1 MHCNCIIYGI
11 YDTLNP
17 IFRLNKY
24 IFRRKHQVCT
34 ITSQANFKM
43 SSDAIQVRV
52 ETVIS
57 PKPNPTEK
65 NVARV
70 TVVPP
75 ESGNRIQSVVIAMLD
90 ISGSMDTD
98 ASPPNDATGE
108 AQGFSR
114 LDLVKHSMNTV
125 KEVMNDG
132 DYLCIITFS
141 NDARTD
147 LPLTK
152 MDDAG
157 RKRAGDCITGLATE
171 GSTNIWGALKLGVET
186 TKDPICKGKN
196 VVLVLLTDGEPNVF
210 PPKGIVPTL
219 KDTIQGL
226 GDEADKFSIHAF
238 GFGYNLDSLLLY
250 NICTIGRGTYGFIP
264 DCSMVGTIFIN
275 FMANT
280 IATVIPSAKLRVE
293 GGEVTQVFGR
303 SEIEPAGKSKT
314 TTIDL
319 GSLQY
324 GQSKTVLFEVQ
335 KPDQSGIRV
344 SLDSFVKLS
353 ITDSVS
359 TSSGSDQLA
368 VDRYA
373 VGILVEELKRIGSV
387 KEYSSGA
394 SKKIGDVQKS
404 IKKLPTSPF
413 IEALLKDIES
423 ADDNEGQIMK
433 AVSKQD
439 WYKRWGQDHL
449 LAFSRAHTLQQS
461 TNFKDASIQLYGGQ
475 QFTTVQDETNTVF
488 CSLPP
493 PKPSC
498 RRDNSGP
505 VVRNMAT
512 FANSYGPCFDG
523 EGLVQ
528 MANGEKK
535 AVKTLKRGDQ
545 VASSNG
551 GVATVLALIE
561 TPIPE
566 GQLTDIVEV
575 EGVSLTPWHPIQSG
589 TNGQWVFPADVHSAK
604 KVSIG
609 AIYNLVLDS
618 HHVVTINSLN
628 VITLGHDKTEGI
640 LAHPYFGSEKVVA
653 DLKQH
658 PGWASGHVVI
668 ENPKV
673 ERDANGLVCKFF

>member
-1 MHCNCIIYGI
+1 
-11 YDTLNP
+11 
-17 IFRLNKY
+17 
-24 IFRRKHQVCT
+24 
-34 ITSQANFKM
+34 M

-75 ESGNRIQSVVIAMLD
+75 ESGKRIQSVVIAMLD

-147 LPLTK
+147 FPLTK

-157 RKRAGDCITGLATE
+157 RKRAGDCITGLHTE
-171 GSTNIWGALKLGVET
+171 GSTNIWDALRLGVET
-186 TKDPICKGKN
+186 TNDPICKGKN

-219 KDTIQGL
+219 KEKVQAL
-226 GDEADKFSIHAF
+226 GDEAEKFSIHAF
-238 GFGYNLDSLLLY
+238 GFGYNLDSLLLCD
-250 NICTIGRGTYGFIP
+250 ICTIGRGTYGFIP

-280 IATVIPSAKLRVE
+280 IATVIPSAKLLVE
-293 GGEVTQVFGR
+293 GGQVTHVFGR
-303 SEIEPAGKSKT
+303 SDVDLAGKSKT

-324 GQSKTVLFEVQ
+324 GQSKTVLLEVQ
-335 KPDQSGIRV
+335 KVDPSGIRV
-344 SLDSFVKLS
+344 TLDSFMKLS
-353 ITDSVS
+353 ISDS
-359 TSSGSDQLA
+359 TSTTVGDDQLT
-368 VDRYA
+368 VDSYA
-373 VGILVEELKRIGSV
+373 LGILVEELKRIGSI
-387 KEYSSGA
+387 KDYSTTA
-394 SKKIGDVQKS
+394 SKNIDDVQKK

-413 IEALLKDIES
+413 IEALLKDIQS

-433 AVSKQD
+433 AVSKAD

-449 LAFSRAHTLQQS
+449 LAFSRAHVLQQS

-475 QFTTVQDETNTVF
+475 QFKTAQDDTNTVF

-523 EGLVQ
+523 DGLVQ
-528 MANGEKK
+528 MANGERK
-535 AVKTLKRGDQ
+535 AVKSLKRGDQ

-551 GVATVLALIE
+551 SVATVLALIE

-575 EGVSLTPWHPIQSG
+575 EGVSLTPWHPIQTG
-589 TNGQWVFPADVHSAK
+589 ANGQWVFPADVHAAK
-604 KVSIG
+604 KVSIR
-609 AIYNLVLDS
+609 AIYNLVLDA
-618 HHVVTINSLN
+618 HHVVTINTLN
-628 VITLGHDKTEGI
+628 VITLGHNKTEGI
-640 LAHPYFGSEKVVA
+640 LAHPYFGSEKVVE
-653 DLKQH
+653 DLKKH
-658 PGWASGHVVI
+658 PGWADGHLVI
-668 ENPKV
+668 VDPKG